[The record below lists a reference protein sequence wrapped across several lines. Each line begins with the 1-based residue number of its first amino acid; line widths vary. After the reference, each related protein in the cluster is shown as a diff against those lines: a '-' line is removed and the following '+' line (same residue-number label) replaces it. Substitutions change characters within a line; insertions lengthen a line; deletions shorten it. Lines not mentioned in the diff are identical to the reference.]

1 MTVTPQ
7 VNKTPIYF
15 NQEQNEWR
23 NVKTEEPVTF
33 PKMRGKDKILNKI
46 KLIMIEVRH
55 IEKTG
60 VGPDYPLSECT
71 VEQLEEEVRRIILL
85 GRVEALQW
93 VLQDL
98 WEDLRKVNGKEL
110 TKPENLRDSQKT
122 S

>member
-71 VEQLEEEVRRIILL
+71 VEQLEEEVRRITLL

-98 WEDLRKVNGKEL
+98 WEDLLKVNGKEL